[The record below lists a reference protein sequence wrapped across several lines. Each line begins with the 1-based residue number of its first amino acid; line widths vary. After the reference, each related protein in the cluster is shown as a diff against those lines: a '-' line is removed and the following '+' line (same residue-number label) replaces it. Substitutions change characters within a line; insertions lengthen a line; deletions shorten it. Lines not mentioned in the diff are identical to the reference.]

1 MTKPI
6 IKTIEVKSGVNSDYL
21 ENTLTTD
28 ITVLE
33 SIFDLIDNSID
44 AARDHLVS
52 KNFEHD
58 IYGLPNDYSKY
69 RINIRLGKKSISVL
83 DNCLGM
89 HESTLSLHAF
99 KTADTSSHRYG
110 IGHYGLGLKRA
121 LLKFGSKFAM
131 SSDNGNIAFKMRF
144 DSAMIS
150 GDKKLMANAH
160 ESSGHRKTLFV
171 VSEIKPSIR
180 YEIQSQSWFENAIKM
195 LKIRYAAYTEKGLKI
210 SISSSYFG
218 ECLRANGVLPTIR
231 TNSKFKPISKPIQ
244 VEGVS
249 IYIDSGIHGKYYFPT
264 EDTYSLSINKTL
276 TDEFGLYFICNDRV
290 IVSSSTANE
299 HGWKTKWHSEYN
311 GFVCI
316 VRFVSEDPQKIPWN
330 TLKTALKTDGLLFVQ
345 VRDELQP
352 IADLYRQS
360 VKKLYPATTQKNSR
374 SSSLNGNIPNESA
387 GLRNANTS
395 TLASTRG
402 GETTPKPAAPAGKN
416 QQMHPKNWETLLPV
430 EFPISTDAV
439 LNAFIIESI
448 SLKCD
453 SAPCASA
460 ILLRA
465 TLERALRQ
473 FVQKS
478 GEFEAVKVHFYSS
491 SEGQNKNHSDEYKK
505 AQGIDLAMMLAWF
518 SDEKVAMSIFGVE
531 EKPQLWLASKKAKVH
546 TKKLNGVA
554 HGQEFIDTG
563 QVRGIRNEVYPLLKF
578 CVEKSLIY

>member
-6 IKTIEVKSGVNSDYL
+6 IKKIEVKAGVNSDYL
-21 ENTLTTD
+21 GNTLTTD

-52 KNFEHD
+52 QNFEHD
-58 IYGLPNDYSKY
+58 VYGLPNDYSKY
-69 RINIRLGKKSISVL
+69 QINIRLGKKSISIL

-89 HESTLSLHAF
+89 DESTLSRHAF
-99 KTADTSSHRYG
+99 RIADVSSHRYG

-131 SSDNGNIAFKMRF
+131 SSDNGEIAFKMRF

-150 GDKKLMANAH
+150 GNKKLMANAYD
-160 ESSGHRKTLFV
+160 SSGHRKTLFV

-218 ECLRANGVLPTIR
+218 QFLRTDGFLPTIR
-231 TNSKFKPISKPIQ
+231 KNSKFKPISKPIQ
-244 VEGVS
+244 VEGVN
-249 IYIDSGIHGKYYFPT
+249 IYIDSGIHEKYYFPT
-264 EDTYSLSINKTL
+264 EDAYSLSTNKTL

-316 VRFVSEDPQKIPWN
+316 VRFVSEDPQKMPWN
-330 TLKTALKTDGLLFVQ
+330 TLKTALKTDGRLFVQ

-360 VKKLYPATTQKNSR
+360 VKKLYPAATQKNPR
-374 SSSLNGNIPNESA
+374 PNSLNGNIPNESA
-387 GLRNANTS
+387 GLRNPTTS

-402 GETTPKPAAPAGKN
+402 GETKPKPAGEN

-430 EFPISTDAV
+430 EFPLSTDVV

-448 SLKCD
+448 SLGCD

-478 GEFEAVKVHFYSS
+478 GKFEAVKVHFYSS
-491 SEGQNKNHSDEYKK
+491 SEGQKKNHSDAQKK
-505 AQGIDLAMMLAWF
+505 VQGIDLAMMLAWF
-518 SDEKVAMSIFGVE
+518 SDEKVAVGIFGVE
-531 EKPQLWLASKKAKVH
+531 EKPRLWLASKKAKEH

-554 HGQEFIDTG
+554 HGLEPIDTA
-563 QVRGIRNEVYPLLKF
+563 QVRTIRNEVYSLLKF
-578 CVEKSLIY
+578 CVEKSLIH